1 MRYLQRPLFWV
12 SLAILG
18 TVGAAVVYISVQQ
31 ALRHEANDPQS
42 AMAQDV
48 ARDLENNKKP
58 SDLVNGY
65 IDMATNM
72 APFIIIYD
80 KYGKVVAG
88 NGYLNNSIP
97 QVPIGVLAATEG
109 HKINAVTWQPDNKV
123 RIASVSVQGGNNYY
137 VLGGRS
143 LFDVEAVIHSFTQWL
158 VSLWILSL
166 VLIYTL
172 YKLINHKKAQNAQE
186 PERN

>member
-1 MRYLQRPLFWV
+1 M
-12 SLAILG
+12 SLAVLLTLTAG
-18 TVGAAVVYISVQQ
+18 LLYVAVQQ
-31 ALRHEANDPQS
+31 ALRYEANNPQS
-42 AMAQDV
+42 SMAQDV

-65 IDMATNM
+65 VDMATNM

-143 LFDVEAVIHSFTQWL
+143 LFDVEAVTHSFTQWL

-166 VLIYTL
+166 ILIYTL
-172 YKLINHKKAQNAQE
+172 YKLINHKKAQSAPE
-186 PERN
+186 PEHN

>member
-1 MRYLQRPLFWV
+1 MGYLKRRLLWV
-12 SLAILG
+12 SLAALL
-18 TVGAAVVYISVQQ
+18 TLVVGVLYVAVQQ
-31 ALRHEANDPQS
+31 SLRHGANDPQS
-42 AMAQDV
+42 SMAQDV
-48 ARDLENNKKP
+48 ARDLENNKNP

-109 HKINAVTWQPDNKV
+109 HKINPVTWQPENKV

-143 LFDVEAVIHSFTQWL
+143 LFVVEADIHSFTQWL
-158 VSLWILSL
+158 LGLWAIGLAL
-166 VLIYTL
+166 VYAA
-172 YKLINHKKAQNAQE
+172 YKFTRRGSPKPAEDK
-186 PERN
+186 

>member
-1 MRYLQRPLFWV
+1 
-12 SLAILG
+12 
-18 TVGAAVVYISVQQ
+18 
-31 ALRHEANDPQS
+31 
-42 AMAQDV
+42 
-48 ARDLENNKKP
+48 
-58 SDLVNGY
+58 
-65 IDMATNM
+65 MATNM

-109 HKINAVTWQPDNKV
+109 HKINPVTWEPANKV

-143 LFDVEAVIHSFTQWL
+143 LFTVEAEIHSFTQWL
-158 VSLWILSL
+158 FGIWAICLA
-166 VLIYTL
+166 LIYASYRFMRRGL
-172 YKLINHKKAQNAQE
+172 PKPFEDK
-186 PERN
+186 